1 MEVER
6 FVYEKYIKRKYVT
19 DLNCPD
25 PLTAYK
31 RNNYQFQEEPK
42 TKQNEKAVQK
52 QKTEVMPAKVIP
64 AKKV

>member
-31 RNNYQFQEEPK
+31 RNNYQF
-42 TKQNEKAVQK
+42 
-52 QKTEVMPAKVIP
+52 
-64 AKKV
+64 

>member
-6 FVYEKYIKRKYVT
+6 YVYEKYIKRKYVT

-31 RNNYQFQEEPK
+31 RNNYQFYEE
-42 TKQNEKAVQK
+42 
-52 QKTEVMPAKVIP
+52 
-64 AKKV
+64 

>member
-1 MEVER
+1 MVIQSHVCSEVFGCQSRKPKSGATNMEVER

-31 RNNYQFQEEPK
+31 RNNYQF
-42 TKQNEKAVQK
+42 
-52 QKTEVMPAKVIP
+52 
-64 AKKV
+64 